1 MHNAGMSFRPA
12 SPSLFHRLRRSAA
25 LRVVLV
31 LAALLTSQQSLACAF
46 EEVFSEQGTEI
57 AVAADTAAPDFADCC
72 GACLSCVNCSVCCS
86 SAMDSP
92 MSGSAFGST
101 SLSFLK
107 ISQGTAA
114 PALWTPP
121 TLLKPPIDAA

>member
-1 MHNAGMSFRPA
+1 MSRRPL

-57 AVAADTAAPDFADCC
+57 AASADTSTPDLADCC

-92 MSGSAFGST
+92 MGGAALAST
-101 SLSFLK
+101 ALSFLK
-107 ISQGTAA
+107 FSQDTAA